1 MYLLLGFIGLPVFA
15 NFKGGLGVL
24 FSNTGGYLLG
34 FLVYVMIVGSMV
46 AKKQTFN
53 WLLLANSLGALM
65 QLLCGSLWLLVIS
78 DINLE
83 NALLIGTVPFLLP
96 GAIKVIL
103 VCICAQIYYR
113 EFTKRSAKI

>member
-1 MYLLLGFIGLPVFA
+1 MLALLIVCSQLTIPLPMIPLTLQTLAVGLLASILPLRYSLQTILVYLLLGFIGLPVFA

-53 WLLLANSLGALM
+53 WLLLAKSFGALL
-65 QLLCGSLWLLVIS
+65 QLLCG
-78 DINLE
+78 
-83 NALLIGTVPFLLP
+83 
-96 GAIKVIL
+96 
-103 VCICAQIYYR
+103 
-113 EFTKRSAKI
+113 